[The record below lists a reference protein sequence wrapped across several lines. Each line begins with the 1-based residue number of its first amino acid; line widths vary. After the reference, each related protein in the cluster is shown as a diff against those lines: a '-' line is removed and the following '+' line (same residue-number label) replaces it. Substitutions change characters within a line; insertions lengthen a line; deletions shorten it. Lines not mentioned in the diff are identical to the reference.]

1 VKSPLTGWDWVYPPA
16 VPPPPDGPEP
26 AHHLKR
32 LEEAIRRLEER
43 LHQAE
48 KQLEELRARPP
59 LHVEYHFDQL
69 KVNELKGTLNVGLSP
84 KGAQGIDM
92 LDLPESLGAG
102 GMWGETA
109 QPFLGGGPIPGLQQE
124 MQDYMDRE
132 GPVLLAELERQRGL
146 TLDEA
151 HRLRLIQDIK
161 SQLNARVHYYGKTM
175 PYPAAGSEE
184 EKEEWRK
191 SVTERTLRD
200 VRTALGTYLDKWKQ
214 NVIGEKGDIR

>member
-1 VKSPLTGWDWVYPPA
+1 LTGWDWVYPPA

-92 LDLPESLGAG
+92 LELPEGLGPV

-109 QPFLGGGPIPGLQQE
+109 QPVFGVGPIPQLQQE

-132 GPVLLAELERQRGL
+132 GPGLLAELERQRGL
-146 TLDEA
+146 ALDEA
-151 HRLRLIQDIK
+151 HHLRLINDIK
-161 SQLNARVHYYGKTM
+161 SQLNARVHYYGKTT